1 MERKRLTAV
10 VFYCR
15 KAGYTNCGHTE
26 CMCGEHVFKMVEAA
40 CQSAFRCC
48 DVTEDNGLKQR
59 NFLPVHDF
67 RGNKAWQ
74 VGSMTCQRVASP
86 VEKKLLTSLPPT
98 WPHLQN
104 DHPHNSVTLPYH
116 QQLGTFD
123 TWPLKL
129 FYTQII
135 TEG

>member
-26 CMCGEHVFKMVEAA
+26 CMCGEHVFKMVKAA
-40 CQSAFRCC
+40 RQSAFRCC

-74 VGSMTCQRVASP
+74 VGSHGLSASGKPEAFWRKSP
-86 VEKKLLTSLPPT
+86 VEKKAAHLNSSYLATPP
-98 WPHLQN
+98 
-104 DHPHNSVTLPYH
+104 
-116 QQLGTFD
+116 
-123 TWPLKL
+123 K
-129 FYTQII
+129 
-135 TEG
+135 